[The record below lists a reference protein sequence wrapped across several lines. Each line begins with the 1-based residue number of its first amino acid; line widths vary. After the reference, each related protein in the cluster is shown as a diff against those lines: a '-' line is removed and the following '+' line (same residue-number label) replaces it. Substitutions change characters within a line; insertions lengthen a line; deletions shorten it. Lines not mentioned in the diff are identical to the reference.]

1 MKGVLCQI
9 FRSTRQNEMYL
20 YVNAL
25 EGLSRVPE
33 ELLERFGE
41 PEPAMSL
48 VLNAERKL
56 VRADVSRVLEALD
69 APGYYLQ
76 MPPRPE
82 ALVEQQ
88 LQDQFGG

>member
-9 FRSTRQNEMYL
+9 YRSTRQNEMYL

-25 EGLSRVPE
+25 EGLSKVPQA
-33 ELLERFGE
+33 LLEKFGE

-48 VLNAERKL
+48 VLNPERKL
-56 VRADVSRVLEALD
+56 VRADVTRVIEALGES
-69 APGYYLQ
+69 GYYLQ

-82 ALVEQQ
+82 ELVEQQ
-88 LQDQFGG
+88 LQDRFGA